1 MNFLSSFLSILGI
14 LVLIIKN
21 FFFLHKM
28 SIQNKIVIKFQVS
41 ILCNIIQSIFMNVL
55 LSRFKKRCYE
65 NLDLRKKALIE
76 KIFTL
81 HYGSIKQKIP
91 KNMIHLFTSL
101 S

>member
-1 MNFLSSFLSILGI
+1 
-14 LVLIIKN
+14 
-21 FFFLHKM
+21 M
-28 SIQNKIVIKFQVS
+28 SIQNKIVIKFQALIV
-41 ILCNIIQSIFMNVL
+41 CNIIQYVFMNVL
-55 LSRFKKRCYE
+55 SSRLRKRCYE